1 MREKLKINCR
11 ESDTLFVRA
20 GMVTPALKAHF
31 QAQGIEIIPR
41 QGGAE
46 TVAAM
51 LTDAAATQCLVGNWR
66 LPPVAPAA
74 DVLVVRRTFR
84 ASANPALADHA
95 IKANPSAR
103 TVSHSPTS

>member
-1 MREKLKINCR
+1 
-11 ESDTLFVRA
+11 
-20 GMVTPALKAHF
+20 MVTPALKAHF

-103 TVSHSPTS
+103 KVSALQ